1 MGLAAGQARLL
12 TITGR
17 KSDCEFES
25 MRLSHQKI
33 ALARELADLSNQ
45 YQDSLDVTKLVYDY
59 YGTGD
64 TNTPLSYGILMS
76 PSILNDFIPTT
87 LTDSMNR
94 VVLDSKRASAARAAG
109 IPQEGLGTLPSE
121 TVRNNFI
128 QALGQQGIISDYLA
142 QTIMGLPYNQAA
154 GLGGGPTVAITT
166 KEVSLNELIEHL
178 IEEGDE
184 VNFDSA
190 SGGTSS
196 SHIKGYHVEINP
208 NGRKIINSID
218 QAVWKYNDASG
229 NGSGWVNSNF
239 SGSSVPTLGNIIE
252 DYLNGKSYYL
262 EVNGE
267 DDHNNV
273 TGRDGIVDQI
283 CNCYVWEQ
291 MYDTFE
297 ELFDLGDGFTQ
308 NALDYA
314 RTELEKKITNPSRS
328 LSQYDNFSVGT
339 SGASITFNPSE
350 YNGMND
356 VGMVVGYARG
366 RDEYDSWVGD
376 RIQDMWGNVGINIV
390 INNDDD
396 GSNDNDSC
404 MSAGSINISAMVMAY
419 LTYFADF
426 MNGISKTDL
435 EGNEIYD
442 VQKTDAASHFV
453 GNEFKF
459 TIKTGSEISSND
471 YAQATFYDALFN
483 QLCLNGWTEND
494 NVNDNDYVQKMLE
507 NGMMYITKMKEDGYY
522 YQGNYATDN
531 YIKVVADERKI
542 AAAEAKYNTEKAKL
556 NAKEQTL
563 DMKMKNLDTEISSLT
578 TEYDTIK
585 NTLSKNIERGFK
597 RYSA

>member
-45 YQDSLDVTKLVYDY
+45 YQDSLDYTKLVYDY

-64 TNTPLSYGILMS
+64 TTTQFSYGICMT
-76 PSILNDFIPTT
+76 PSILNDYMPIT

-94 VVLDSKRASAARAAG
+94 VVLDSKYAAAAKAAG

-121 TVRNNFI
+121 TVRNMFVTELCNNS
-128 QALGQQGIISDYLA
+128 IISPYLRDK
-142 QTIMGLPYNQAA
+142 ILKIPYNQGI
-154 GLGGGPTVAITT
+154 GLGGGPTVATITQDMT
-166 KEVSLNELIEHL
+166 LGELAEYISENY
-178 IEEGDE
+178 GS

-190 SGGTSS
+190 SGGTNSE
-196 SHIKGYHVEINP
+196 HVKEYNIEINN
-208 NGRKIINSID
+208 NGSRLKNDYD
-218 QAVWKYNDASG
+218 QAFWRYDRTGKNPAL
-229 NGSGWVNSNF
+229 VNS
-239 SGSSVPTLGNIIE
+239 GDTVPTFGNIIK
-252 DYLNGKSYYL
+252 DYLENGRSYYL
-262 EVNGE
+262 IVDGQ

-273 TGRDGIVDQI
+273 TGANGIVDQI
-283 CNCYVWEQ
+283 CNCYIWEQ
-291 MYDTFE
+291 MYDTFG
-297 ELFDLGDGFTQ
+297 ELFDVGDTYTQ
-308 NALDYA
+308 RALEYA
-314 RTELEKKITNPSRS
+314 RIEIEKLITNPSVD
-328 LSQYDNFSVGT
+328 YPENYNNFSVGT
-339 SGASITFNPSE
+339 DDAGVTQNPAE

-356 VGMVVGYARG
+356 IGMVVGYCRG
-366 RDEYDSWVGD
+366 RDDYDSWVGE
-376 RIQDMWGNVGINIV
+376 RISDMYGNIGINVV

-396 GSNDNDSC
+396 GKNDNDSC
-404 MSAGSINISAMVMAY
+404 MSAGSINISAMIMAY

-426 MNGISKTDL
+426 INGVSKTDAYGFDL
-435 EGNEIYD
+435 YNVKEQEVTSRLVD
-442 VQKTDAASHFV
+442 EDFV
-453 GNEFKF
+453 FRV
-459 TIKTGSEISSND
+459 KTGEEVSSD
-471 YAQATFYDALFN
+471 DLGQAQFYDALFN

-494 NVNDNDYVQKMLE
+494 NVKDNDYLQKMLE
-507 NGMMYITKMKEDGYY
+507 NGMMYMTKMKDDGYY
-522 YQGNYATDN
+522 YQGNYATDS
-531 YIKVVADERKI
+531 YVKVVADERRI

>member
-166 KEVSLNELIEHL
+166 RDVSYDDFKKLLMDYSASPLTSSYNTDYVRALQLYCDNPDGTQSFYWTGTAQSIGDLEHHYANGGGEIKEEKQVSLYDILSGDYVLMSLTLDEH
-178 IEEGDE
+178 
-184 VNFDSA
+184 
-190 SGGTSS
+190 
-196 SHIKGYHVEINP
+196 
-208 NGRKIINSID
+208 
-218 QAVWKYNDASG
+218 
-229 NGSGWVNSNF
+229 NF
-239 SGSSVPTLGNIIE
+239 SLGHTGGAIDAITNSAFWDSMFSSV
-252 DYLNGKSYYL
+252 
-262 EVNGE
+262 
-267 DDHNNV
+267 
-273 TGRDGIVDQI
+273 
-283 CNCYVWEQ
+283 
-291 MYDTFE
+291 E
-297 ELFDLGDGFTQ
+297 ELLDVGDAYTRS
-308 NALDYA
+308 ALDYA
-314 RTELEKKITNPSRS
+314 R
-328 LSQYDNFSVGT
+328 SQIEYM
-339 SGASITFNPSE
+339 ITFQGTRKDGHGE
-350 YNGMND
+350 AGCEGEKWQY
-356 VGMVVGYARG
+356 
-366 RDEYDSWVGD
+366 
-376 RIQDMWGNVGINIV
+376 
-390 INNDDD
+390 NNDADLVNFAYHQGGSWED
-396 GSNDNDSC
+396 GDGWVSHQAFRMAHDADSNFIGQCLHFNCGEGSDNNSDI
-404 MSAGSINISAMVMAY
+404 SAVSINLSNVFKAY

-426 MNGISKTDL
+426 MNGISKTDSQ
-435 EGNEIYD
+435 GIEIYE
-442 VQKTDAASHFV
+442 VNKQRCTSRLV
-453 GNEFKF
+453 GDEYTFKV
-459 TIKTGSEISSND
+459 KTGSEISSDD